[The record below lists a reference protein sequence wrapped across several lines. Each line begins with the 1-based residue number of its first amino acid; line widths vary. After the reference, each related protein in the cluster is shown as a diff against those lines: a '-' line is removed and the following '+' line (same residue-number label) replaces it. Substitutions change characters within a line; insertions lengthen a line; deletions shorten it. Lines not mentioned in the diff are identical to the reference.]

1 MPPVE
6 IIYIDDDTESV
17 KEIDNSEEQKEN
29 MKDSCGK
36 ISSQNVQFQDVIS
49 KQNENIL
56 QISIP
61 QK

>member
-36 ISSQNVQFQDVIS
+36 ISPQNEQFQDVIS
-49 KQNENIL
+49 KQEENIS